1 MVVAVLVV
9 FIGAGLARFA
19 NENYEALKADGGVGL
34 GIGVGLASIAMV
46 ILGIVLFWRSIR
58 TRQEPPPQMARD
70 HAAST
75 GTRGPNLVLLVVA
88 VLIIF
93 FGAGLV
99 RFANENYETLRAD
112 GGVGL
117 AIGVGLAS
125 IATVIVGVVLFWRSI
140 RTRREPP
147 PQMARPYQAS
157 ATARSWSSLFGF
169 ALGIVACVA
178 MFMAAA
184 ARLVNPDT
192 NNVFSG
198 LALLTALAF
207 TLLTVLIGIVG
218 LFMRGRS
225 LHRVPLYFVAGAIL
239 TFGVFRVFYI
249 DLTKWPGFVA
259 LVQ

>member
-1 MVVAVLVV
+1 MPDNDFQDRLQRIGARQGTGPSALDQGAPTGTRGPNFVLMVVAVLV
-9 FIGAGLARFA
+9 
-19 NENYEALKADGGVGL
+19 
-34 GIGVGLASIAMV
+34 
-46 ILGIVLFWRSIR
+46 
-58 TRQEPPPQMARD
+58 
-70 HAAST
+70 
-75 GTRGPNLVLLVVA
+75 
-88 VLIIF
+88 IF
-93 FGAGLV
+93 VGAGLV

-117 AIGVGLAS
+117 AISVGLAS
-125 IATVIVGVVLFWRSI
+125 IAMVIFGIVLFWRSI

-157 ATARSWSSLFGF
+157 AASRSRSSLFGF
-169 ALGIVACVA
+169 ALGILACVA

-207 TLLTVLIGIVG
+207 TLLIVLIGIVG
-218 LFMRGRS
+218 LFLRGRS

-239 TFGVFRVFYI
+239 TYGVFWVFYI